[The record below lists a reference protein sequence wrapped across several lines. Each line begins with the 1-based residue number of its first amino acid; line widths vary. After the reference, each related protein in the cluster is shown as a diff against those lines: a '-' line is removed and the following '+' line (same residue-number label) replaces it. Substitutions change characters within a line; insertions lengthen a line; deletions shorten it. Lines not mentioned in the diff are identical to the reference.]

1 MRCGLLIL
9 FAVSVTTG
17 PVAQEPPVRRPFREA
32 ATVPAD
38 TTVAKSLGQ
47 VEEFAAAGRWQDA
60 LEILQQLTETHS
72 AALTQIRAGEAGGT
86 AWYANVATRANI
98 LLARLPADAR
108 ADYRARLDPLAREW
122 FAEWEVTRREAA
134 LQRILRTA
142 FLSSYGDDA
151 LWALGEAAWDRGEF
165 ATARRLWTQLVPLPA
180 EVTDDRFPG
189 VLRYPD
195 TDLDL
200 AGVRARLILCSLMLK
215 EPERARREIDRFAI
229 EFPQAEGKLGG
240 QTGSLIELL
249 RQMSESLGLPQPL
262 PWSGDFATFGG
273 SMSRQWIAGELPD
286 LATPTWSAEL
296 RRNSL
301 PLWFRQ
307 VLQRD
312 GGPLAYHPVIWRDL
326 VLVADEGSIS
336 AWNLLTGEPAWSTE
350 GNLRP
355 EIYPAVPEDRESTP
369 DRPSLGLPH
378 YTLTID
384 DGRLY
389 ARMGWP
395 VTSPSRRELR
405 PLISTLVCLNLE
417 QGQGQLEW
425 MVSSEELPADGG
437 PPWSWE
443 GTPVVEQG
451 RVFAVACRRRPQ
463 LELAVVCV
471 EPAEGRVE
479 WMRPVCTGRP
489 QAEEDFNRISHLLL
503 SAAEGRLFLS
513 TDAGV
518 ILSLDA
524 TDGRLDWAVTY
535 ETATEPGGFRQS
547 MPGFS
552 LLPCVVH
559 DGRVYAAPNDS
570 DRILCLEAATGR
582 TIWNQAMPE
591 RIRSLLGVGHALTHD
606 VLITSGRSLWAFD
619 VRTGKPVWRD
629 HSDERGYGE
638 GVLCG
643 EQVLWPTREALL
655 IFDQATGQ
663 LRRRIEL
670 DNPDAPGTGGNLAV
684 APGWIVV
691 AEPTRLVVYWEYSG
705 QRRKLL
711 EGLSQEPYD
720 HRLRLR
726 LAELDAARGD
736 MNAAKAEWTR
746 VLEIADRNSNAD
758 IRQETEAAWLSWAGR
773 WSGKS
778 AEEGQAEL
786 AVNPLR
792 DVLEQLST
800 PELQEAAHYRLAL
813 SEIQRG
819 ASGDPLTP
827 LVSLLKGRRPTT
839 ENTRQLL
846 RRILTDGAD
855 SIRERYAVE
864 AGADWHFSPT
874 AARTAIEHGASASER
889 REIRTALATLESVAD
904 WPVSNDLQ
912 DQARRTA
919 HMLEQRLQKSNELET
934 SRPDA
939 SPWWQLSWE
948 RLLHSGEKVVVP
960 QVAKAGADP
969 SVLLLVNDRITA
981 VRTNDNRALWTRVLG
996 EPLLRVL
1003 ATSDSLV
1010 LIQPQTLQAVDLWT
1024 GEAVWQRPS
1033 VDPSGSTRAQAG
1045 IGFDSEVL
1053 VLRADDGTFVARD
1066 VRTGEQRWRTRPP
1079 AGQLQLRWTLAEG
1092 RLWCQTLNPAHTWCC
1107 DLKSGAWE
1115 PPRYGLDRPWRSAPC
1130 VDASLM
1136 LGVVGDARAIHA
1148 IPAGE
1153 SLSDRRFAGP
1163 LSQAHADPMLRT
1175 DGRRWWAIVDG
1186 LSISR
1191 FEPQSGI
1198 PSGSAALTS
1207 WPNRGLPGEVA
1218 WGRER
1223 AWCATDGVLRGAL
1236 LENPAEVCELPLGD
1250 DRRWCVA
1257 FVPAIDDSAAGAIW
1271 VWPAN
1276 GAAEVIVVN
1285 ERDGRL
1291 RQRLPLS
1298 GDSGL
1303 EQVVSTVSGPV
1314 LVTERSLRLYAPIP
1328 RVTTAAAR

>member
-1 MRCGLLIL
+1 MRRGLLFL

-17 PVAQEPPVRRPFREA
+17 LAAQEPLVRRAFREA

-98 LLARLPADAR
+98 LLARLPVGAR

-122 FAEWEVTRREAA
+122 FAEWEETRRETA

-151 LWALGEAAWDRGEF
+151 LWAQGEVAWDRGEF

-195 TDLDL
+195 TDLEL
-200 AGVRARLILCSLMLK
+200 ASVRARLILCSVMLK
-215 EPERARREIDRFAI
+215 EPERAKREIDRFAA
-229 EFPQAEGKLGG
+229 EFPQAEGVLGG
-240 QTGSLIELL
+240 RTGLLVELL
-249 RQMSESLGLPQPL
+249 RQMSETLGLPQPL

-273 SMSRQWIAGELPD
+273 SMSRQWIAGPLPD
-286 LATPTWSAEL
+286 LATPKWSAEL
-296 RRNSL
+296 RPNSL
-301 PLWFRQ
+301 PLWYRQ

-350 GNLRP
+350 GNLRL
-355 EIYPAVPEDRESTP
+355 EIYPAVPADRESAP
-369 DRPSLGLPH
+369 DRPSLGMPH

-384 DGRLY
+384 GGRLY

-405 PLISTLVCLNLE
+405 PLISTLICLDLE
-417 QGQGQLEW
+417 HGQGQLEW
-425 MVSSEELPADGG
+425 MVSSEELPAEGG

-451 RVFAVACRRRPQ
+451 RVYAVACRRRPQ

-471 EPAEGRVE
+471 EPAEGRIE

-489 QAEEDFNRISHLLL
+489 QAEEDYNRISHLLL

-535 ETATEPGGFRQS
+535 ETATEPGGFRQM

-559 DGRVYAAPNDS
+559 DGRVYATPNDS

-582 TIWNQAMPE
+582 TVWNQRMPE
-591 RIRSLLGVGHALTHD
+591 RIRSLIGVGRALTHD

-629 HSDERGYGE
+629 HSDERGYGQ

-643 EQVLWPTREALL
+643 EQVLWPTRSALL
-655 IFDQATGQ
+655 VFDQATGQ
-663 LRRRIEL
+663 LRRRIEV
-670 DNPDAPGTGGNLAV
+670 DNPDASGTGGNLAV

-691 AEPTRLVVYWEYSG
+691 AEPTRLAVYWEYSG

-726 LAELDAARGD
+726 LAELDAAGGD
-736 MNAAKAEWTR
+736 RDAARKEWTR
-746 VLEIADRNSNAD
+746 VLEIADRNGNAD
-758 IRQETEAAWLSWAGR
+758 VRRETEGAWLHWAAR
-773 WSGKS
+773 WSGKAS
-778 AEEGQAEL
+778 EEGQAEL
-786 AVNPLR
+786 ATQPLR
-792 DVLEQLST
+792 EVLEQLST
-800 PELQEAAHYRLAL
+800 PELQEGAYYRLAL
-813 SEIQRG
+813 SEYQRG
-819 ASGDPLTP
+819 ENGDPLSP
-827 LVSLLKGRRPTT
+827 LVSLLKTGRLKTDDSR
-839 ENTRQLL
+839 RLL
-846 RRILTDGAD
+846 RRVLTDGSAAV
-855 SIRERYAVE
+855 RERYAGE
-864 AGADWHFSPT
+864 AGADWPFSPV
-874 AARTAIEHGASASER
+874 AAVTAIEKGATATRRQEVRRALAAVEPVASWPVPDDLKKLARQTAELLER
-889 REIRTALATLESVAD
+889 RLQESG
-904 WPVSNDLQ
+904 
-912 DQARRTA
+912 DQV
-919 HMLEQRLQKSNELET
+919 T
-934 SRPDA
+934 SHPDA
-939 SPWWQLSWE
+939 SPWWRVGWE
-948 RLLHSGEKVVVP
+948 RPLNASETVIVP
-960 QVAKAGADP
+960 RAETPDANP
-969 SVLLLVNDRITA
+969 SVLLLVNDRVTA
-981 VRTNDNRALWTRVLG
+981 VRTSDGCTLWTRVLG
-996 EPLLRVL
+996 EPVL
-1003 ATSDSLV
+1003 QVFATADSLI
-1010 LIQPQTLQAVDLWT
+1010 LIGSQTLV
-1024 GEAVWQRPS
+1024 V
-1033 VDPSGSTRAQAG
+1033 VDPLTGDVLWQEASFERAGSLLSPAEIGLDSG
-1045 IGFDSEVL
+1045 VL
-1053 VLRADDGTFVARD
+1053 VLRGNDDRFLARD
-1066 VRTGEQRWRTRPP
+1066 LRTGEVRWRTRPP
-1079 AGQLQLRWTLAEG
+1079 AGKLQSQWSVAEG

-1107 DLKSGAWE
+1107 VLESGTWE
-1115 PPRYGLDRPWRSAPC
+1115 RPRFGLDHPWRSAPC
-1130 VDASLM
+1130 VDESLT
-1136 LGVVGDARAIHA
+1136 LGVIGDDHAIHSFSD
-1148 IPAGE
+1148 GE
-1153 SLSDRRFAGP
+1153 TLSDRRFAGP
-1163 LSQAHADPMLRT
+1163 LSHAHADPVLRT
-1175 DGRRWWAIVDG
+1175 DGERWWAIVDG

-1191 FEPQSGI
+1191 FEPQTGI
-1198 PSGSAALTS
+1198 PSGSTALS
-1207 WPNRGLPGEVA
+1207 NWPNRGLPGEVA
-1218 WGRER
+1218 WGHHRV
-1223 AWCATDGVLRGAL
+1223 WCATAGVLRGAL
-1236 LENPAEVCELPLGD
+1236 LDDPPDVSELPLGD

-1257 FVPAIDDSAAGAIW
+1257 FVPALDDSMSGSIW
-1271 VWPAN
+1271 AWPAE
-1276 GAAEVIVVN
+1276 GATVVVVVD
-1285 ERDGRL
+1285 EREGRL

-1298 GDSGL
+1298 SDASMR
-1303 EQVVSTVSGPV
+1303 QVLPTVSGPV
-1314 LVTERSLRLYAPIP
+1314 LVTERSLRQYAPIP